1 MRIVPS
7 TLVGLVLARRR
18 RYAPSQGILPARTIA
33 SAGASVKFQGP
44 AIVLFL
50 KRLFQAPKFET
61 EARVLYRQVAE
72 RARHPILFTAY
83 GVPDTIDGR
92 FEMLCLHAYALFHG
106 LKGKGADADIL
117 SQAVYDA
124 MFADLD
130 GSLRE
135 LGAADL
141 GVGKRIKAMTE
152 ALNGRIQAYDRDA
165 ELEQAV
171 RRNVY
176 RTATPSDEQVRWMAS
191 YLRTIRAAMTRAS
204 FQSICDGSATK
215 ALPEPA
221 QEGSNAAR

>member
-1 MRIVPS
+1 M
-7 TLVGLVLARRR
+7 LARRR
-18 RYAPSQGILPARTIA
+18 RYALGVLPARTIA
-33 SAGASVKFQGP
+33 SRGGAVKFQDP

-50 KRLFQAPKFET
+50 KRLFQTPKFET
-61 EARVLYRQVAE
+61 EARSLYRQIAE
-72 RARHPILFTAY
+72 RARRPILFTLY

-92 FEMLCLHAYALFHG
+92 FEMLCLHAYAVFHG
-106 LKGKGADADIL
+106 LKGKGADADTL

-152 ALNGRIQAYDRDA
+152 ALNGRIQAYDRGFATSDA
-165 ELEQAV
+165 ELEQAI

-176 RTATPSDEQVRWMAS
+176 GTATPTDRQVRWMAW
-191 YLRTIRAAMTRAS
+191 YLRGIRAVFAGALVEK
-204 FQSICDGSATK
+204 ICDGSVMS
-215 ALPEPA
+215 LVPEPPD
-221 QEGSNAAR
+221 ETLLESVDAAR

>member
-1 MRIVPS
+1 MPQPGR
-7 TLVGLVLARRR
+7 
-18 RYAPSQGILPARTIA
+18 LPGRTIA
-33 SAGASVKFQGP
+33 PGGGAVKIRDP

-50 KRLFQAPKFET
+50 KRLFQAPKFEA
-61 EARVLYRQVAE
+61 EARALYRQIAA
-72 RARHPILFTAY
+72 RARHPILFTDY

-92 FEMLCLHAYALFHG
+92 FEMLCLHAYAVFHG
-106 LKGKGADADIL
+106 LKGKGADADAL

-165 ELEQAV
+165 ELEQAI

-176 RTATPSDEQVRWMAS
+176 GTVTPSEEQVRLMTH
-191 YLRTIRAAMTRAS
+191 YLREIREALTRAPL
-204 FQSICDGSATK
+204 QSILDGTAIGT
-215 ALPEPA
+215 LPEPA
-221 QEGSNAAR
+221 PEQPHAPR

>member
-1 MRIVPS
+1 MPQPGR
-7 TLVGLVLARRR
+7 
-18 RYAPSQGILPARTIA
+18 LPARTIA
-33 SAGASVKFQGP
+33 PAGAAVKIRKT

-50 KRLFQAPKFET
+50 KRLFQAPRFEA
-61 EARVLYRQVAE
+61 EARALYRQIAE

-92 FEMLCLHAYALFHG
+92 FEMLCLHAYAVFHG
-106 LKGKGADADIL
+106 LKGKGADAEAL

-141 GVGKRIKAMTE
+141 GVGKRIKTMTE

-165 ELEQAV
+165 ELEQAI

-176 RTATPSDEQVRWMAS
+176 GTVTPGDDQVRWMAG
-191 YLRTIRAAMTRAS
+191 YLRSIRGALARAP
-204 FQSICDGSATK
+204 FRDICAGDALR
-215 ALPEPA
+215 ALPEPV
-221 QEGSNAAR
+221 QEGSHAAG

>member
-1 MRIVPS
+1 M
-7 TLVGLVLARRR
+7 LARSR
-18 RYAPSQGILPARTIA
+18 RYAQGILAARTIA
-33 SAGASVKFQGP
+33 PAGLAVKIQDP

-50 KRLFQAPKFET
+50 KRLFQAPRFEA
-61 EARVLYRQVAE
+61 EARMLYRQIAE
-72 RARHPILFTAY
+72 RARHPILFTLY

-92 FEMLCLHAYALFHG
+92 FEMLCLHAYAVFHG
-106 LKGKGADADIL
+106 LKGKGADAEAL

-165 ELEQAV
+165 ELEQAI

-176 RTATPSDEQVRWMAS
+176 GTVAPGDEQVRSMAR
-191 YLRTIRAAMTRAS
+191 YLRAIRLALAGAPFRD
-204 FQSICDGSATK
+204 ICDGSAMK
-215 ALPEPA
+215 GLPEPTR
-221 QEGSNAAR
+221 ETSNATG

>member
-1 MRIVPS
+1 M
-7 TLVGLVLARRR
+7 
-18 RYAPSQGILPARTIA
+18 
-33 SAGASVKFQGP
+33 
-44 AIVLFL
+44 LFL
-50 KRLFQAPKFET
+50 KRLFQTPKFEA
-61 EARVLYRQVAE
+61 EARALYRQIAE
-72 RARHPILFTAY
+72 RARRPILFTLY

-92 FEMLCLHAYALFHG
+92 FETLCLHAYAVFHG
-106 LKGKGADADIL
+106 LKGKGADAGTL

-165 ELEQAV
+165 ELEQAI

-176 RTATPSDEQVRWMAS
+176 RTATPSDDQVRWMAN
-191 YLRTIRAAMTRAS
+191 YLRAIRTALTRTP
-204 FQSICDGSATK
+204 FQSLCDGSALK
-215 ALPEPA
+215 ALPEPP
-221 QEGSNAAR
+221 QEGSDAAR

>member
-1 MRIVPS
+1 
-7 TLVGLVLARRR
+7 LARAR
-18 RYAPSQGILPARTIA
+18 RYAPSQGVLPARTIA
-33 SAGASVKFQGP
+33 PAGSSVKIRDL

-50 KRLFQAPKFET
+50 KRLFQAPKFEA
-61 EARVLYRQVAE
+61 EARALYRQIAA
-72 RARHPILFTAY
+72 RARHPILFTDY

-92 FEMLCLHAYALFHG
+92 FEMLCLHAYAVFHA
-106 LKGKGADADIL
+106 LKGKGADAEAL

-165 ELEQAV
+165 ELDEAI

-176 RTATPSDEQVRWMAS
+176 GTVTPSDEQVRWMAR
-191 YLRTIRAAMTRAS
+191 YLREVREALTRAPL
-204 FQSICDGSATK
+204 QSILDGSAIS
-215 ALPEPA
+215 ALPEP
-221 QEGSNAAR
+221 SHAAR

>member
-1 MRIVPS
+1 
-7 TLVGLVLARRR
+7 LARHR
-18 RYAPSQGILPARTIA
+18 RYAQGVLRARTIA
-33 SAGASVKFQGP
+33 PRGGAVKFWDP

-50 KRLFQAPKFET
+50 KRLFQAPRFEA
-61 EARVLYRQVAE
+61 EARALYRQVAE
-72 RARHPILFTAY
+72 RARHPILFTVY

-92 FEMLCLHAYALFHG
+92 FEMLCLHAYAVFHG
-106 LKGKGADADIL
+106 LKGKGADADAL

-165 ELEQAV
+165 RLEQAI

-176 RTATPSDEQVRWMAS
+176 RTATPSDDQVRWMAR
-191 YLRTIRAAMTRAS
+191 YLSAIRDAMAS
-204 FQSICDGSATK
+204 APFQGICDGSAMR
-215 ALPEPA
+215 ALAEPT

>member
-1 MRIVPS
+1 M
-7 TLVGLVLARRR
+7 
-18 RYAPSQGILPARTIA
+18 
-33 SAGASVKFQGP
+33 
-44 AIVLFL
+44 LFL

-61 EARVLYRQVAE
+61 EARALYRQVAE
-72 RARHPILFTAY
+72 RARHPILFTVY

-106 LKGKGADADIL
+106 LKGRGADAEAL
-117 SQAVYDA
+117 SQGVYDA

-152 ALNGRIQAYDRDA
+152 ALNGRIQAYDRDP

-176 RTATPSDEQVRWMAS
+176 RTATPSDDQVRWMAG
-191 YLRTIRAAMTRAS
+191 YLRGIRVVFVHAS
-204 FQSICDGSATK
+204 FDDLRTARVMSL
-215 ALPEPA
+215 LPEPPNSL
-221 QEGSNAAR
+221 EGMNAAS

>member
-7 TLVGLVLARRR
+7 TLVGLVLARHR

-33 SAGASVKFQGP
+33 SASAPVKFQDP

-61 EARVLYRQVAE
+61 EARALYRQVAE
-72 RARHPILFTAY
+72 RARHPILFAVY

-106 LKGKGADADIL
+106 LKGKGADAEVL

-135 LGAADL
+135 LGAADI

-165 ELEQAV
+165 ELEQAI

-191 YLRTIRAAMTRAS
+191 YLRTIRSAMTRAS

-221 QEGSNAAR
+221 PEGSNAAR

>member
-1 MRIVPS
+1 MPRASFPRGPS
-7 TLVGLVLARRR
+7 HRQ
-18 RYAPSQGILPARTIA
+18 APA
-33 SAGASVKFQGP
+33 VKFQDL

-50 KRLFQAPKFET
+50 KRLFQAPRLET
-61 EARVLYRQVAE
+61 EARALYRQIAE
-72 RARHPILFTAY
+72 RARRPILFTLY

-106 LKGKGADADIL
+106 LRGKGTDAEVL

-152 ALNGRIQAYDRDA
+152 ALNGRIRAYDRDA
-165 ELEQAV
+165 ELEQAI

-176 RTATPSDEQVRWMAS
+176 RTGTPSEDQVRWMAA
-191 YLRTIRAAMTRAS
+191 YLRAIRLVLARAP
-204 FQSICDGSATK
+204 FKDICDGSAMQQ
-215 ALPEPA
+215 LPEPT
-221 QEGSNAAR
+221 QETLNATG

>member
-1 MRIVPS
+1 M
-7 TLVGLVLARRR
+7 
-18 RYAPSQGILPARTIA
+18 
-33 SAGASVKFQGP
+33 
-44 AIVLFL
+44 LFL

-61 EARVLYRQVAE
+61 EARALYRRVAE
-72 RARHPILFTAY
+72 RARHPILFTVY

-92 FEMLCLHAYALFHG
+92 FEMLCLHAYAVFHG
-106 LKGKGADADIL
+106 LKGKGSDAEAL

-165 ELEQAV
+165 ELERAI

-176 RTATPSDEQVRWMAS
+176 RTVTPDDAQVRWMAG
-191 YLRTIRAAMTRAS
+191 YLRTIRAAIAHAS
-204 FQSICDGSATK
+204 FETIRDGSALR
-215 ALPEPA
+215 ALPEPT
-221 QEGSNAAR
+221 QEGSHAAR

>member
-1 MRIVPS
+1 
-7 TLVGLVLARRR
+7 
-18 RYAPSQGILPARTIA
+18 
-33 SAGASVKFQGP
+33 
-44 AIVLFL
+44 VLFL
-50 KRLFQAPKFET
+50 KRLFQAPRFEA
-61 EARVLYRQVAE
+61 EARALYRQIAE
-72 RARHPILFTAY
+72 RARRPVLFMLY

-92 FEMLCLHAYALFHG
+92 FEMLCLHAYAVFHG
-106 LKGKGADADIL
+106 LKGKGPDAEAL
-117 SQAVYDA
+117 SQAIYDA

-135 LGAADL
+135 LGAADI

-165 ELEQAV
+165 ELEQAI

-204 FQSICDGSATK
+204 FQGVCDGSAMK
-215 ALPEPA
+215 ALPEPT
-221 QEGSNAAR
+221 QEGSDAAR

>member
-1 MRIVPS
+1 M
-7 TLVGLVLARRR
+7 
-18 RYAPSQGILPARTIA
+18 
-33 SAGASVKFQGP
+33 
-44 AIVLFL
+44 LFL
-50 KRLFQAPKFET
+50 KRLFHAPKFEA
-61 EARVLYRQVAE
+61 EGRALNRQIAA
-72 RARHPILFTAY
+72 RARHPILFTAQ

-92 FEMLCLHAYALFHG
+92 FEMLCLHAYAVFHG
-106 LKGKGADADIL
+106 LKGKGADADAL
-117 SQAVYDA
+117 AQAVYDA

-165 ELEQAV
+165 ELEQAI

-176 RTATPSDEQVRWMAS
+176 GTVTPSEEQVRWMTR
-191 YLRTIRAAMTRAS
+191 YLREVREALTRAPL
-204 FQSICDGSATK
+204 QSILDGGAIG

-221 QEGSNAAR
+221 PEQPHAPR